1 MESDQISP
9 CNFVCEHKG
18 KLMLVNLRLK
28 IRAVWDSGI
37 ENQSSNFSNKKKN
50 RFWQEKSTLGFL
62 ST

>member
-1 MESDQISP
+1 MESDQIFP

-18 KLMLVNLRLK
+18 KLMLK
-28 IRAVWDSGI
+28 IRAVWDTGI